1 MAFDKKVF
9 EKEFNARIG
18 KLGKAESSV
27 RAELNVLSRG
37 VLEAVH
43 ATEQIGYVNQLMAVL
58 TPVNRKAAVVFFKH
72 FAGFHYDEATRMF
85 TKKSKKRY
93 EQAHKDAMAFLE
105 DPNNNMFSWAERNI
119 EVEQKPFDA
128 QSFLKTQHKAFVRA
142 IQQARDNGINQKEL
156 FAAMFK
162 PEEGKPGLDV
172 NALVAVLEA
181 MDVVEVKAEEPALM

>member
-9 EKEFNARIG
+9 DKEFNRRIG
-18 KLGKAESSV
+18 QLGKAEASV

-43 ATEQIGYVNQLMAVL
+43 ATEQIGYVNQLLAVL
-58 TPVNRKAAVVFFKH
+58 TPVNRKAAVVFLKH
-72 FAGFHYDEATRMF
+72 FAGFHYDEVTRMF

-93 EQAHKDAMAFLE
+93 EQAHKNAMEFLQ
-105 DPNNNMFSWAERNI
+105 DPNNNMFSWAERHI
-119 EVEQKPFDA
+119 EVEQKPFDQA
-128 QSFLKTQHKAFVRA
+128 SFLKAQHKSFIRA
-142 IQQARDNGINQKEL
+142 VQQARDNGIDQKEL

-181 MDVVEVKAEEPALM
+181 MDVVEVKAEEPAHM

>member
-9 EKEFNARIG
+9 DKEFNRRIG
-18 KLGKAESSV
+18 QLGKAEASV

-43 ATEQIGYVNQLMAVL
+43 ATEQIGYVNQLLAVL

-72 FAGFHYDEATRMF
+72 FAGFHYDEVTRMF

-93 EQAHKDAMAFLE
+93 EQAHKNAMEFLQ
-105 DPNNNMFSWAERNI
+105 DPNNNMFSWAERHI
-119 EVEQKPFDA
+119 EVEQKPFDQA
-128 QSFLKTQHKAFVRA
+128 SFLKAQHKAFIRA
-142 IQQARDNGINQKEL
+142 VQQARDNGIDQKEL

-181 MDVVEVKAEEPALM
+181 MDVVEVKAEEAATM

>member
-9 EKEFNARIG
+9 DKEFNRRIG
-18 KLGKAESSV
+18 QLGKAEASV

-43 ATEQIGYVNQLMAVL
+43 ATEQIGYVNQLLAVL

-72 FAGFHYDEATRMF
+72 FAGFHYDEVSRMF

-93 EQAHKDAMAFLE
+93 EQAHKNAMEFLQ
-105 DPNNNMFSWAERNI
+105 DPNNNMFSWAERHI
-119 EVEQKPFDA
+119 EVEQKPFDQA
-128 QSFLKTQHKAFVRA
+128 SFLKAQHKAFIRA
-142 IQQARDNGINQKEL
+142 VQQARDNGIDQKEL

-181 MDVVEVKAEEPALM
+181 MDVVEVKAEEAATM

>member
-1 MAFDKKVF
+1 MFDKKVF
-9 EKEFNARIG
+9 DKEFNARIG
-18 KLGKAESSV
+18 KLGKAEASV

-43 ATEQIGYVNQLMAVL
+43 ATEQIGYVNQLLAVL

-119 EVEQKPFDA
+119 EVEQKPFDG
-128 QSFLKTQHKAFVRA
+128 QSFLKAQHKAFVRA
-142 IQQARDNGINQKEL
+142 VQQARDNGIDQKEL
-156 FAAMFK
+156 FTAMFK

-181 MDVVEVKAEEPALM
+181 MDVVEVKVEEPALM

>member
-9 EKEFNARIG
+9 DKEFNTRLG
-18 KLGKAESSV
+18 KLGKAEASV
-27 RAELNVLSRG
+27 RSELNVLSRG

-43 ATEQIGYVNQLMAVL
+43 ATEQIGYVNQLLAVL

-72 FAGFHYDEATRMF
+72 FAGFHYDETSRLF

-105 DPNNNMFSWAERNI
+105 DPNNNMFSWAERHI
-119 EVEQKPFDA
+119 EVEQKPFDG
-128 QSFLKTQHKAFVRA
+128 QSFLKAQHKAFVRA
-142 IQQARDNGINQKEL
+142 IQQAKDNGIDQKEL

-181 MDVVEVKAEEPALM
+181 MGEVDVKQEDSAPF

>member
-9 EKEFNARIG
+9 EKDFKTRIG
-18 KLGKAESSV
+18 NLAKAEASV

-43 ATEQIGYVNQLMAVL
+43 ATEQIGYVNQLLAVL

-72 FAGFHYDEATRMF
+72 FAGFHHDEESRMF

-93 EQAHKDAMAFLE
+93 EQAHKNAVEFLE
-105 DPNNNMFSWAERNI
+105 DPNNNMFSWAERHI
-119 EVEQKPFDA
+119 EVEQKPFD
-128 QSFLKTQHKAFVRA
+128 QVSFLKAQHKAFVRA
-142 IQQARDNGINQKEL
+142 VQQARDNGIDQKEL
-156 FAAMFK
+156 FTAMFK

-181 MDVVEVKAEEPALM
+181 MDAVEVKGEETAVM

>member
-9 EKEFNARIG
+9 DKEFNTRLG

-58 TPVNRKAAVVFFKH
+58 TPVNRKAATVFFKH
-72 FAGFHYDEATRMF
+72 FTGFHYDEATRMF

-93 EQAHKDAMAFLE
+93 DQAHKDAMAFLQ
-105 DPNNNMFSWAERNI
+105 DPNNNMFSWAERHI
-119 EVEQKPFDA
+119 EVEQKPFDQA
-128 QSFLKTQHKAFVRA
+128 SFLKAQHKAFVRA
-142 IQQARDNGINQKEL
+142 VQQAKDNGIDQKEL
-156 FAAMFK
+156 FSAMFK

-172 NALVAVLEA
+172 DALVAVLEA
-181 MDVVEVKAEEPALM
+181 MDVVEVKVEEPATV

>member
-1 MAFDKKVF
+1 MFDKKVF
-9 EKEFNARIG
+9 DKEFNKR
-18 KLGKAESSV
+18 LGQLGRAESSV
-27 RAELNVLSRG
+27 RAELNVLSRT

-43 ATEQIGYVNQLMAVL
+43 ATEQIGYVNQLLAVL

-93 EQAHKDAMAFLE
+93 DQAHKDAMAFLE

-119 EVEQKPFDA
+119 EVEQKPFDQA
-128 QSFLKTQHKAFVRA
+128 SFLKAQHKAFIRA
-142 IQQARDNGINQKEL
+142 VQQAKDNGIDQKEL
-156 FAAMFK
+156 FFAMFK
-162 PEEGKPGLDV
+162 HEEGKPGLDV

-181 MDVVEVKAEEPALM
+181 MDVVEVKQEEPAPL

>member
-9 EKEFNARIG
+9 EKEFKTRID

-43 ATEQIGYVNQLMAVL
+43 ATEQIGYVNQLLAVL

-72 FAGFHYDEATRMF
+72 FAGFHYDDASRLF

-93 EQAHKDAMAFLE
+93 EQAHKNAMEFLE
-105 DPNNNMFSWAERNI
+105 NPNNNMFSWAERHI
-119 EVEQKPFDA
+119 EVEQKPFD
-128 QSFLKTQHKAFVRA
+128 QVSFLKAQHKAFVRA
-142 IQQARDNGINQKEL
+142 VQQARDNGIDQKEL
-156 FAAMFK
+156 FTAMFK

-181 MDVVEVKAEEPALM
+181 MDVVEVKAEETATM

>member
-1 MAFDKKVF
+1 MFDKKVF
-9 EKEFNARIG
+9 DKEFNSRLG
-18 KLGKAESSV
+18 KLGKAESNV

-43 ATEQIGYVNQLMAVL
+43 ATEQIGYVNQLLAVL

-93 EQAHKDAMAFLE
+93 DQAHKDAMTFLQ
-105 DPNNNMFSWAERNI
+105 DPNNNMFSWAERHI

-128 QSFLKTQHKAFVRA
+128 QSFLTTQHKAFVRA
-142 IQQARDNGINQKEL
+142 IQQARDNGVGQKEL
-156 FAAMFK
+156 FEAMFK

-172 NALVAVLEA
+172 AALVAVLEQ
-181 MDVVEVKAEEPALM
+181 MGEVDVKQDEPAPL

>member
-9 EKEFNARIG
+9 EKEFKTRIDN
-18 KLGKAESSV
+18 LGKAEASV

-43 ATEQIGYVNQLMAVL
+43 ATEQIGYVNQLLAVL

-93 EQAHKDAMAFLE
+93 EQAYKNAMEFLE
-105 DPNNNMFSWAERNI
+105 DPNNNMFSWAERHI
-119 EVEQKPFDA
+119 EVEQKPFD
-128 QSFLKTQHKAFVRA
+128 QVSFLKAQHKAFVRA
-142 IQQARDNGINQKEL
+142 VQQARDNGIDQKEL
-156 FAAMFK
+156 FTAMFK

-181 MDVVEVKAEEPALM
+181 MDVVEVKAEETALM

>member
-1 MAFDKKVF
+1 MTFDKKVF
-9 EKEFNARIG
+9 DKEFNARID
-18 KLGKAESSV
+18 KLGKAEASV

-43 ATEQIGYVNQLMAVL
+43 ATEQIGYVNQLLAVL

-72 FAGFHYDEATRMF
+72 FAGFHYDDTSRLF

-93 EQAHKDAMAFLE
+93 EQAHKDAIAFLE
-105 DPNNNMFSWAERNI
+105 DPNNNMFSWAERHI
-119 EVEQKPFDA
+119 EVEQKPFNHVA
-128 QSFLKTQHKAFVRA
+128 FLKAQHKAFVRA
-142 IQQARDNGINQKEL
+142 VQQARDNGIDQKEL
-156 FAAMFK
+156 FTAMFK

-181 MDVVEVKAEEPALM
+181 MDVVEVKEEESTPL

>member
-9 EKEFNARIG
+9 DKEFNRRIG
-18 KLGKAESSV
+18 QLGKAEASV
-27 RAELNVLSRG
+27 RSELNVLSRG

-43 ATEQIGYVNQLMAVL
+43 ATEQIGYVNQLLAVL

-72 FAGFHYDEATRMF
+72 FAGFHYDEVTRMF

-93 EQAHKDAMAFLE
+93 EQAHKNAMEFLQ
-105 DPNNNMFSWAERNI
+105 DPNNNMFSWAERHI
-119 EVEQKPFDA
+119 EVEQKPFDQA
-128 QSFLKTQHKAFVRA
+128 SFLKAQHKAFIRA
-142 IQQARDNGINQKEL
+142 VQQARDNGIDQKEL

-181 MDVVEVKAEEPALM
+181 MDVVEVKAEEAATM

>member
-1 MAFDKKVF
+1 MFDKKVF
-9 EKEFNARIG
+9 DKEFNKRLG
-18 KLGKAESSV
+18 QLGKAESSV

-43 ATEQIGYVNQLMAVL
+43 ATEQIGYVNQLVAVL

-72 FAGFHYDEATRMF
+72 FAGFHYDEATKMF

-93 EQAHKDAMAFLE
+93 DQAHKDAMAFLQ

-128 QSFLKTQHKAFVRA
+128 QSFLKTQHKAFIRA
-142 IQQARDNGINQKEL
+142 IQQARDNGLGQKEL
-156 FAAMFK
+156 FEAMFK

-181 MDVVEVKAEEPALM
+181 MGEVDVKQDEPSPF

>member
-1 MAFDKKVF
+1 MAFDKKIF
-9 EKEFNARIG
+9 EKEFNTRIG
-18 KLGKAESSV
+18 KLGKAEATV

-43 ATEQIGYVNQLMAVL
+43 ATEQIGYVNQLLAVL
-58 TPVNRKAAVVFFKH
+58 TPVNRKSAVVFFKH

-93 EQAHKDAMAFLE
+93 EQAHKNAMEFLQ
-105 DPNNNMFSWAERNI
+105 DPNNNMFSWAERHI
-119 EVEQKPFDA
+119 EVEQKPFDQA
-128 QSFLKTQHKAFVRA
+128 SFLKAQHKAFIRA
-142 IQQARDNGINQKEL
+142 VQQARDNGIDQKEL

-181 MDVVEVKAEEPALM
+181 MDVVEVKAEEPATM

>member
-9 EKEFNARIG
+9 EKEFKTRIG
-18 KLGKAESSV
+18 NLGKAEASV

-43 ATEQIGYVNQLMAVL
+43 ATEQIGYVNQLLAVL

-93 EQAHKDAMAFLE
+93 EQAYKNAMEFLE
-105 DPNNNMFSWAERNI
+105 DPNNNMFSWAERHI
-119 EVEQKPFDA
+119 EVEQKPFD
-128 QSFLKTQHKAFVRA
+128 QVSFLKAQHKAFVRA
-142 IQQARDNGINQKEL
+142 VQQARDNGIDQKEL
-156 FAAMFK
+156 FTAMFK

-181 MDVVEVKAEEPALM
+181 MDVVEVKAEETALM

>member
-9 EKEFNARIG
+9 DKEFNRRIG
-18 KLGKAESSV
+18 QLGKAEASV

-43 ATEQIGYVNQLMAVL
+43 ATEQIGYVNQLLAVL

-93 EQAHKDAMAFLE
+93 EQAHKNAMEFLQ
-105 DPNNNMFSWAERNI
+105 DPNNNMFSWAERHI
-119 EVEQKPFDA
+119 EVEQKPFDQA
-128 QSFLKTQHKAFVRA
+128 SFLKAQHKAFIRA
-142 IQQARDNGINQKEL
+142 VQQAKDNGVDQKEL
-156 FAAMFK
+156 FTAMFK
-162 PEEGKPGLDV
+162 PQEGKPGLDV

-181 MDVVEVKAEEPALM
+181 MDVVEVKAEEPAPM

>member
-9 EKEFNARIG
+9 EKEFNRRIG
-18 KLGKAESSV
+18 QLGKAEASV

-43 ATEQIGYVNQLMAVL
+43 ATEQIGYVNQLLAVL

-72 FAGFHYDEATRMF
+72 FAGFHYDEVTRMF

-93 EQAHKDAMAFLE
+93 EQANRDAVEFLQ
-105 DPNNNMFSWAERNI
+105 DPNNNMFSWAERHI
-119 EVEQKPFDA
+119 EVEQKPFDG
-128 QSFLKTQHKAFVRA
+128 QSFLKAQHKAFIRA
-142 IQQARDNGINQKEL
+142 VQQARDNGIDQKEL

-181 MDVVEVKAEEPALM
+181 MDVVEVKAEEPAPL

>member
-9 EKEFNARIG
+9 DKEFNRRIG
-18 KLGKAESSV
+18 QLGKAEASV
-27 RAELNVLSRG
+27 RSELNVLSRG

-43 ATEQIGYVNQLMAVL
+43 ATEQIGYVNQLLAVL

-72 FAGFHYDEATRMF
+72 FAGFHYDEVSRMF

-93 EQAHKDAMAFLE
+93 EQAHKNAMEFLQ
-105 DPNNNMFSWAERNI
+105 DPNNNMFSWAERHI
-119 EVEQKPFDA
+119 EVEQKPFDQA
-128 QSFLKTQHKAFVRA
+128 SFLKAQHKAFIRA
-142 IQQARDNGINQKEL
+142 VQQARDNGIDQKEL

-181 MDVVEVKAEEPALM
+181 MDVVEVKAEEAATM

>member
-9 EKEFNARIG
+9 DKEFNTRLG

-72 FAGFHYDEATRMF
+72 FAGFHYDEATKMF

-93 EQAHKDAMAFLE
+93 DQAHKDAMAFLQ
-105 DPNNNMFSWAERNI
+105 DPNNNMFSWAERHI
-119 EVEQKPFDA
+119 EVEQKPFDQA
-128 QSFLKTQHKAFVRA
+128 SFLKAQHKAFIRA
-142 IQQARDNGINQKEL
+142 VQQARDNGIDQKEL

-181 MDVVEVKAEEPALM
+181 MDVVEVKEEVAPL

>member
-9 EKEFNARIG
+9 DKEFNRRIG
-18 KLGKAESSV
+18 QLGKAEASV

-43 ATEQIGYVNQLMAVL
+43 ATEQIGYVNQLLAVL

-72 FAGFHYDEATRMF
+72 FAGFHYDEVTRMF

-93 EQAHKDAMAFLE
+93 EQAHKNAMEFLQ
-105 DPNNNMFSWAERNI
+105 DPNNNMFSWAERHI
-119 EVEQKPFDA
+119 EVEQKPFDQA
-128 QSFLKTQHKAFVRA
+128 SFLKAQHKAFIRA
-142 IQQARDNGINQKEL
+142 VQQSRDNGIDQKEL

-181 MDVVEVKAEEPALM
+181 MDVVEVKVEEAATM